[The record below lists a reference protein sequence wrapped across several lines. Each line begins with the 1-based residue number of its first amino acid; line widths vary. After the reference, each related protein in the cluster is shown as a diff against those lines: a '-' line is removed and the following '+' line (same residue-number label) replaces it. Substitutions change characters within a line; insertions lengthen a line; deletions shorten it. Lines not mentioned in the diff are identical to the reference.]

1 MNDVKKI
8 LGKDEPTTENLA
20 ASMREDERKAIAK
33 WVVASYDTDKRARKP
48 WEDKRNRWYKLWLME
63 REPKN
68 TPWPG
73 CSNVCLPL
81 IAVSCNQ
88 FHARSYQAMT
98 AAPEVVQT
106 LPTEPNDFG
115 RAKRV
120 RGFMNWQ
127 IQHDM
132 EEWEEEHDKLCLG
145 VPLNGVAFKKYQYD
159 GTLERPVSE
168 YVSAMN
174 IILPYRTKN
183 LRTARRVTHEIRE
196 HYDNLSMKNKKSKGY
211 YVDFNKVSKEQGHD
225 AGEAEIEKTKDG
237 VETESTDS
245 IERPKLWLE
254 THCWY
259 QRESDGMFEPYV
271 FTVDYDSST
280 LVRATNRKMKVGD
293 KEYVAQHFVDYH
305 FIPNPEGYY
314 SFGFGHFLE
323 QLNEMGN
330 TAFNQ
335 IFDAGRISNQPFGF
349 YGRRLGMKKKELK
362 LHPGRMEEVEDA
374 SQVYFPNMQR
384 VDQVLFQVLG
394 LIQNY
399 SEQFT
404 STSDYLLGRE
414 SKGTKTPTAT
424 GTTAII
430 EQGLVLY
437 TVMIKRLFRSFKKE
451 LGLIYTM
458 DQLFLPEEKQY
469 RVMGDMDFAFPKIKR
484 TDFEGK
490 LDVVPVGDPSYANR
504 GIRRQEAGE
513 MMAGLINNP
522 VIGKPSPQEPV
533 QKPEVIYAAT
543 KQWLD
548 TFDSFNGL
556 SKLLP
561 DLPEPPLSPE
571 AENALFMQGD
581 SPEPKPGEDHLEH
594 MKSHQQFKSSEFYA
608 TMPSDYRVLVDAH
621 MQKTMAVAYQE
632 QAMRAQLGGGQ
643 PGMPAQPTAGP
654 TPGAQPPGPMLPQE
668 PPPMEQPGMEPA
680 LAMNGADGANG
691 F

>member
-1 MNDVKKI
+1 M
-8 LGKDEPTTENLA
+8 EPTQVLKASDSENLVK
-20 ASMREDERKAIAK
+20 SWREDERKAIAQF
-33 WVVASYDTDKRARKP
+33 VVDAYDTDKRGRKS
-48 WEDKRNRWYKLWLME
+48 WEEKRNRWYKLWLMH

-68 TPWPG
+68 DPFPNA
-73 CSNVCLPL
+73 SNVCLPL
-81 IAVSCNQ
+81 LSIACNQ
-88 FHARSYQAMT
+88 FASRSYQAMT
-98 AAPEVVQT
+98 SAPEYVQT
-106 LPTEPNDFG
+106 LPVEPNDVS
-115 RAKRV
+115 RSKRV

-127 IQHDM
+127 LMHDM

-196 HYDNLSMKNKKSKGY
+196 HYDNLSMKNEKSKGY

-237 VETESTDS
+237 VETESTDA

-280 LVRATNRKMKVGD
+280 LVRATNRKMKVGN

>member
-1 MNDVKKI
+1 
-8 LGKDEPTTENLA
+8 
-20 ASMREDERKAIAK
+20 
-33 WVVASYDTDKRARKP
+33 
-48 WEDKRNRWYKLWLME
+48 
-63 REPKN
+63 
-68 TPWPG
+68 
-73 CSNVCLPL
+73 
-81 IAVSCNQ
+81 
-88 FHARSYQAMT
+88 
-98 AAPEVVQT
+98 
-106 LPTEPNDFG
+106 
-115 RAKRV
+115 
-120 RGFMNWQ
+120 
-127 IQHDM
+127 
-132 EEWEEEHDKLCLG
+132 
-145 VPLNGVAFKKYQYD
+145 
-159 GTLERPVSE
+159 
-168 YVSAMN
+168 
-174 IILPYRTKN
+174 
-183 LRTARRVTHEIRE
+183 
-196 HYDNLSMKNKKSKGY
+196 
-211 YVDFNKVSKEQGHD
+211 
-225 AGEAEIEKTKDG
+225 
-237 VETESTDS
+237 
-245 IERPKLWLE
+245 
-254 THCWY
+254 
-259 QRESDGMFEPYV
+259 
-271 FTVDYDSST
+271 
-280 LVRATNRKMKVGD
+280 
-293 KEYVAQHFVDYH
+293 
-305 FIPNPEGYY
+305 
-314 SFGFGHFLE
+314 
-323 QLNEMGN
+323 
-330 TAFNQ
+330 
-335 IFDAGRISNQPFGF
+335 
-349 YGRRLGMKKKELK
+349 
-362 LHPGRMEEVEDA
+362 
-374 SQVYFPNMQR
+374 MQR

>member
-259 QRESDGMFEPYV
+259 QRESDGMFEPYI

-362 LHPGRMEEVEDA
+362 LWPGRMEEVEDA

-469 RVMGDMDFAFPKIKR
+469 RVMGDMDFAFPKIKWV
-484 TDFEGK
+484 DFEGK

-504 GIRRQEAGE
+504 GIRRQEATE
-513 MMAGLINNP
+513 IMMGLINNP
-522 VIGKPSPQEPV
+522 VIGLKNPQLQV
-533 QKPEVIYAAT
+533 QKPEALYAAT
-543 KQWLD
+543 KKWLE
-548 TFDSFNGL
+548 TFDSFKDM

-561 DLPEPPLSPE
+561 DLPEPPISPE

-581 SPEPKPGEDHLEH
+581 SHDPAPGEDYLAHV
-594 MKSHQQFKSSEFYA
+594 KAHQQFKTSPYF
-608 TMPSDYRVLVDAH
+608 
-621 MQKTMAVAYQE
+621 
-632 QAMRAQLGGGQ
+632 QAMPKEYQALLDEHINKTLVLALMEQQTRSQLGGGQ
-643 PGMPAQPTAGP
+643 PGMPGQPTAGP
-654 TPGAQPPGPMLPQE
+654 VPGDQPPGPMPGAQQ
-668 PPPMEQPGMEPA
+668 PPMGQPGMEPA
-680 LAMNGADGANG
+680 LAMNGAAGG
-691 F
+691 